1 MKRARFIV
9 IVGALVGLAAL
20 AARVDARAT
29 SARHTANQCKG
40 PLYPLRTFS
49 DPQRR
54 AVSLT
59 PRTTTIESIGER
71 GRPQPTPA
79 RRKTPFQKQAWEVVA
94 SVDSYRLDHGE
105 LRLVLFDHG
114 AYLNAAVPSPSCLPA
129 NARDRKEMTAVWTKF
144 TTKCG
149 HPTAD
154 WQPLGAVA
162 YVRGVG
168 FWSGSR
174 SGRGNAPNGAELHPM
189 TDFRPVAGCGS

>member
-1 MKRARFIV
+1 MKRARLIV

-20 AARVDARAT
+20 AAKVDARAT
-29 SARHTANQCKG
+29 AGKPTVNQCNG

-54 AVSLT
+54 VVSLA
-59 PRTTTIESIGER
+59 PRTTTIEAIGGR

-79 RRKTPFQKQAWEVVA
+79 RRKTPFQKQTWEVVA
-94 SVDSYRLDHGE
+94 SVDRYRLDHGE

-114 AYLNAAVPSPSCLPA
+114 AYLNAAVPSPACIPA
-129 NARDRKEMTAVWTKF
+129 RARERKEMLAVWTRF

-149 HPTAD
+149 HPTSD

-168 FWSGSR
+168 FWSASR
-174 SGRGNAPNGAELHPM
+174 TGPGVAPNGAELHPV
-189 TDFRPVAGCGS
+189 TDFRAVAGC